1 MNVDEIVRILTKRA
15 VDVVSEE
22 ELKERIVECQGEG
35 RPLRV
40 KLGADPTAPDLHL
53 GHAVVLRKLRQFQ
66 DFGAVVYFVIGDFT
80 AMIGDPTGRSKTRK
94 PMTPEQ
100 IKVNAETY
108 MQQVFKILDPD
119 RTKVVYNSQWLG
131 PLTAADVITK
141 LASKYTVARML
152 ERDDFNKRYQA
163 GIPIY
168 IHEILYPLFQAYDSV
183 ALEADVELGGTDQ
196 IFNLLVGRD
205 LQREF
210 GQKPQIVMTM
220 PIIEGL
226 DGVQK
231 MSKSLGNYVAFND
244 PPRDMFG
251 KIMSIPDRLM
261 RKYFEL
267 LTDLSDAE
275 IEGILSGHP
284 RDAKLR
290 LAYEITSFFHGKS
303 AAEDAREYFLK
314 VFSQRELP
322 EDIPEV
328 DFVKLAGGEEGRLLD
343 IVFNLGVFSSRAEA
357 KRVIRG
363 GGVKINGQPVTD
375 VNRVLYHKDGPFIV
389 RIGKKRFF
397 KII

>member
-1 MNVDEIVRILTKRA
+1 MSVDDIIQVLVKRA
-15 VDVVSEE
+15 VDVVSVE
-22 ELKERIVECQGEG
+22 ELKERILERQKEG
-35 RPLRV
+35 QPLRV

-66 DFGAVVYFVIGDFT
+66 DFGAMVYFVIGDFT

-100 IKVNAETY
+100 IKANAETY
-108 MQQVFKILDPD
+108 MKQVFKILDPD

-131 PLTAADVITK
+131 PLKASDVITK

-152 ERDDFNKRYQA
+152 ERDDFSKRYHA

-220 PIIEGL
+220 PLIEGL

-244 PPRDMFG
+244 SPRDMFG

-275 IEGILSGHP
+275 IDEILSGHP

-314 VFSQRELP
+314 VFSQKELP
-322 EDIPEV
+322 DDIPEV
-328 DFVKLAGGEEGRLLD
+328 EFVRLAGGEEGRLLD
-343 IVFNLGVFSSRAEA
+343 IVSNLGVFSSRAEA
-357 KRVIRG
+357 KRVIRS

>member
-1 MNVDEIVRILTKRA
+1 MSVDDIIQVLVKRA
-15 VDVVSEE
+15 VDVVSVK
-22 ELKERIVECQGEG
+22 ELKERILERQKEG
-35 RPLRV
+35 QPLRV

-66 DFGAVVYFVIGDFT
+66 DFGAMVYFVIGDFT

-100 IKVNAETY
+100 IKANAETY
-108 MQQVFKILDPD
+108 MKQVFKILDPD

-131 PLTAADVITK
+131 PLKASDVITK

-152 ERDDFNKRYQA
+152 ERDDFSKRYHA

-220 PIIEGL
+220 PLIEGL

-244 PPRDMFG
+244 SPRDMFG

-275 IEGILSGHP
+275 IDEILSGHP

-314 VFSQRELP
+314 VFSQKELP
-322 EDIPEV
+322 DDIPEV
-328 DFVKLAGGEEGRLLD
+328 EFVRLAGGEEGRLLD
-343 IVFNLGVFSSRAEA
+343 IVSNLGVFSSRAEA
-357 KRVIRG
+357 KRVIRS